1 MNNHKTN
8 LNMKKFVMFFLLVG
22 GSVFAQSKET
32 RQVNDFSSVKSSQSI
47 EVNFTYGGVKSVVVE
62 VEKSENMKDVITEVG
77 NTGELRIYIDQK
89 SNSKWFNGINTKDFG
104 KVIVTI
110 SNPTLEG
117 VRLSSSS
124 KFNLLNKAKAK
135 SFDVK
140 VSSSGRYNGE
150 LVQTDNLSLEAS
162 SSADING
169 KFEVMNNASAS
180 ASSSADIDITLKA
193 KNASFSA
200 SSSADLKVSGSAN
213 KVDASASSSGSIK
226 GGSFS
231 VKTLDGKASSSGSM
245 LFNVTDEVSGKA
257 SSSGL
262 IKYTGSA
269 KIVDAKTSSS
279 GQVKKVD

>member
-1 MNNHKTN
+1 
-8 LNMKKFVMFFLLVG
+8 MKKLVMFFLLVG

-32 RQVNDFSSVKSSQSI
+32 RQVNDFSSVKSSQAI
-47 EVNFTYGGVKSVVVE
+47 EVNFTYGGAKNVVVE

-77 NTGELRIYIDQK
+77 SNGELRIYIDQK
-89 SNSKWFNGINTKDFG
+89 SNKKWFNGINTKEFG
-104 KVIVTI
+104 KVTVTI

-150 LVQTDNLSLEAS
+150 LVQADNLSLEAS

-226 GGSFS
+226 AGSFS

-245 LFNVTDEVSGKA
+245 LFNVTDEVNGKA

>member
-1 MNNHKTN
+1 
-8 LNMKKFVMFFLLVG
+8 MKKAVMFFLLVG

-32 RQVNDFSSVKSSQSI
+32 RQVNDFSAVKSSQSI
-47 EVNFTYGGVKSVVVE
+47 EVNFTYGGAKSVVVE
-62 VEKSENMKDVITEVG
+62 VEKSENMKDVKTEVSG
-77 NTGELRIYIDQK
+77 GELRIFIDQK
-89 SNSKWFNGINTKDFG
+89 SNKKWFNGINTKDFG
-104 KVIVTI
+104 KVTVTI

-135 SFDVK
+135 SFDIK
-140 VSSSGRYNGE
+140 ASSSGRFNGE
-150 LVQTDNLSLEAS
+150 LVQADNLSLEAS
-162 SSADING
+162 SSADITG
-169 KFEVMNNASAS
+169 KFEISNNANAS

-193 KNASFSA
+193 KNASFGA
-200 SSSADLKVSGSAN
+200 SSSASLKVSGSAN

-226 GGSFS
+226 GGSFTI
-231 VKTLDGKASSSGSM
+231 KTLDGKSSSSGTM

-269 KIVDAKTSSS
+269 KIVDVKTSSS
-279 GQVKKVD
+279 GKVKKVD